1 MRVPGSWALALLGVV
16 VLADPALAQCV
27 MCKATLT
34 ASREGQAIS
43 RQLNDAI
50 LLMLCAPYVVFGS
63 VAAVVLRSRI
73 RRSLVR
79 AFSRFTR

>member
-1 MRVPGSWALALLGVV
+1 MRMAVSWALALLGVV
-16 VLADPALAQCV
+16 VLADAAFAQCA

-63 VAAVVLRSRI
+63 VAAVVLRAKI
-73 RRSLVR
+73 RRSLIR

>member
-1 MRVPGSWALALLGVV
+1 MRRPASWALALLGLV
-16 VLADPALAQCV
+16 VLADPALAQCA

-50 LLMLCAPYVVFGS
+50 LLMVCAPYVVFAS
-63 VAAVVLRSRI
+63 VAAVVLRSKI
-73 RRSLVR
+73 RRSLR
-79 AFSRFTR
+79 STFSRFSR